1 MMKHSLNLQ
10 LGQQMTMTPQLQ
22 QAIKLLQLSTL
33 ELQAQIQEALEEN
46 PMLEVEEEL
55 SSDSAEALSET
66 QLNQDHAG
74 EGNADERI
82 PDELAVDS
90 DWNDIYDIPTP
101 HNGTPEGPIK
111 EAYETQD
118 LETESLQD
126 HLLWQIN
133 LTNLTS
139 LDHMIAM
146 TIIDAVD
153 EAGYL
158 NQSIDEILGCAQ
170 RDSDENVEVGL
181 DEIEAVLHLV
191 QQLDPIGC
199 ASRDLGECLAIQLQ
213 HLDPSIPWLSEA
225 LALVTD
231 HLDLLGSHDYKLLMR
246 RLHIN
251 EDNLN
256 EVVRLIQSLNPRPGS
271 LIDSGKTEYIVPDVY
286 VTRGEN
292 GWQADLNPDIAP
304 KLKINSL
311 YASFV
316 KRADQSADNLYMRD
330 HLQEARWFIKSLL
343 SRNDTLLRVSRAII
357 ERQSD
362 FLDQGEVGMK
372 PMVLRDIAEQ
382 LDMHESTIS
391 RVTTQ
396 KYMHTHRGIFEL
408 KYFFSSH
415 VGTADGGECSATAIR
430 AMIKTM
436 VADENSSKPLSD
448 NKIATLLKDK
458 GINVARRTVAKYRE
472 SMKIPPSNERKRLTA

>member
-66 QLNQDHAG
+66 QLNQDHAD